1 MDKELGLKR
10 RKFVK
15 GITLAGIGS
24 LFTGAISAREIT
36 KPKLKRILRIA
47 HFTDVHLSADNN
59 APHRFNAC
67 LKDIERHQVD
77 FFLNGGD
84 SIMAADY
91 DSITR
96 QQVIDMWDLW
106 KDSLDKFQEVKMYS
120 CLGNHDMWWAAPN
133 KNDPMYGK
141 QFAMD
146 QLNMPSP
153 YYSFEKA
160 GLHFIVLDSNNDG
173 GGALGQEQLQWL
185 TDDLAGLALETPVL
199 VMSHY
204 PILSASTHTVGGNHK
219 DALPITKLF
228 YLHRDKNIH
237 CISGHVHL
245 LDRAT
250 YNKVQYYCNGSV
262 SGFWWGEG
270 DEQSAEKYWY
280 QETPPG
286 YAILD
291 LFEDGSLQNSYC
303 LYDH

>member
-1 MDKELGLKR
+1 MDKEYGLR
-10 RKFVK
+10 RREFVK

-24 LFTGAISAREIT
+24 LFTGAISAQKT
-36 KPKLKRILRIA
+36 SGPKLKRLLRIA
-47 HFTDVHLSADNN
+47 HITDVHLSSDNN
-59 APHRFNAC
+59 APQRFTSC
-67 LKDIERHQVD
+67 LEDIERHQVD

-106 KDSLDKFQEVKMYS
+106 RDSLDKFQEVKMYS

-133 KNDPMYGK
+133 KKDPMYGK
-141 QFAMD
+141 QFAME

-153 YYSFEKA
+153 YYSFDKA
-160 GLHFIVLDSNNDG
+160 GWHFIVLDSNNDG

-185 TDDLAGLALETPVL
+185 TDDLAGLAPETPVL

-204 PILSASTHTVGGNHK
+204 PILSVGTHAVGGNHK
-219 DALPITKLF
+219 DALPITKVF

-250 YNKVQYYCNGSV
+250 YNNVQYYCNGSV

-270 DEQSAEKYWY
+270 DEQSAGKYWY
-280 QETPPG
+280 HETPPG

-291 LFEDGSLQNSYC
+291 LFEDGSIQNSY
-303 LYDH
+303 YIHDH

>member
-1 MDKELGLKR
+1 MDKEYGLKR
-10 RKFVK
+10 REFVK

-24 LFTGAISAREIT
+24 LFTSAISAQET
-36 KPKLKRILRIA
+36 TSPKLKRLLRIA
-47 HFTDVHLSADNN
+47 HITDVHLTSDNN
-59 APHRFNAC
+59 APQRFTAC
-67 LKDIERHQVD
+67 LEDIERHQVD

-106 KDSLDKFQEVKMYS
+106 RDSLDKFQEVKMYS

-141 QFAMD
+141 QFAME

-153 YYSFEKA
+153 YYSFDKA
-160 GLHFIVLDSNNDG
+160 GWHFIVLDSNNDG

-185 TDDLAGLALETPVL
+185 TDDLSRLAPETPVL

-204 PILSASTHTVGGNHK
+204 PILSAGTHAVGGNHK
-219 DALPITKLF
+219 DALPITKGF

-250 YNKVQYYCNGSV
+250 YNNVQYYCNGSV

-270 DEQSAEKYWY
+270 DEQSAGKYWY
-280 QETPPG
+280 HETPPG

-291 LFEDGSLQNSYC
+291 LFEDGSIQNSY
-303 LYDH
+303 YIHDH